1 MSGSTQASVI
11 PFNHTALRQ
20 EVQHLY
26 GKLLNFMEEEI
37 YPRERAW
44 NVYYTSENRWNPHPD
59 VEDLKVL

>member
-1 MSGSTQASVI
+1 
-11 PFNHTALRQ
+11 
-20 EVQHLY
+20 
-26 GKLLNFMEEEI
+26 MEEEI